1 VRARTRVQ
9 PRTQLAQA
17 NSSQM
22 GTVHQGFCKLHGED
36 ATKARAGGAGG
47 AAEALARFLELP
59 SWDTRVQQHDLGHA
73 ARQGRAASPKLRCFP
88 WFQV

>member
-1 VRARTRVQ
+1 MRAQ
-9 PRTQLAQA
+9 
-17 NSSQM
+17 N
-22 GTVHQGFCKLHGED
+22 
-36 ATKARAGGAGG
+36 ARAGGGGG
-47 AAEALARFLELP
+47 AAEALVRFLVLS